1 MNQTT
6 KKDDIKLLT
15 DETYDTVE
23 YFVKKNEDKVKYYV
37 DLLNS
42 CNVKITEFE
51 SSILEFEKM
60 KMEEERVYYRY
71 PLYKKIFMSK
81 KFILEIE
88 NTIKSLKAEMKN
100 EQVKFESFRN
110 EFLRIYV
117 SSIDSNMEISVLKNH
132 QESLMKVNQN
142 LDKALKHISESKK
155 DYGEGRSLDNGGY
168 SNSSI
173 PSFRG
178 AFRSIVYSLNLTKE
192 NANFLLLDDFM
203 FQQDKLINYKNKFQ
217 EIYKRILSFEE
228 IISPII
234 NVENEHEEV
243 KFIKKRID
251 INEILYAIIMNLKN
265 LISSQIDYYE
275 TCIHKIE
282 SQINFMDKSKCAE
295 LINYVRINSNAN
307 FF

>member
-6 KKDDIKLLT
+6 NKDDIQLLT
-15 DETYDTVE
+15 DKTYDTVE
-23 YFVKKNEDKVKYYV
+23 NFVKKNEDKVKYYV

-51 SSILEFEKM
+51 NSILEFEKM
-60 KMEEERVYYRY
+60 KIEEERIYYRY

-100 EQVKFESFRN
+100 EHIKFESFRN
-110 EFLRIYV
+110 DFLRIYV

-132 QESLMKVNQN
+132 QDSLIKVNQN
-142 LDKALKHISESKK
+142 LDKALTYISNSKK
-155 DYGEGRSLDNGGY
+155 DYGEGRSLDNSGY
-168 SNSSI
+168 TNSAV
-173 PSFRG
+173 PQFRGSFRN
-178 AFRSIVYSLNLTKE
+178 IVYSLNITKE
-192 NANFLLLDDFM
+192 NANFLLLDNFV
-203 FQQDKLINYKNKFQ
+203 FEQSGLINYENKFQ
-217 EIYKRILSFEE
+217 EIYKRILNFEDT
-228 IISPII
+228 ISPII
-234 NVENEHEEV
+234 NIENEHEEV

-251 INEILYAIIMNLKN
+251 VNETLYAIIMNLKN
-265 LISSQIDYYE
+265 LISSQINYYE
-275 TCIHKIE
+275 TCINKIE
-282 SQINFMDKSKCAE
+282 NQIEFIDKSKCAE